1 VLTTKIQIKI
11 ATEFDAPLLARLR
24 YELRSSAKRTETE
37 EQFEERCARWMREQ
51 LHDRS
56 CWRCWIAESE
66 QTPVGNIWAQL
77 VEKIPNP
84 AAETECYLYVTNFY
98 VREEYRGKGIG
109 TMLLSEALTWGKTMN
124 AHTAILWPRERSKS
138 LYVRHGFSD
147 ADDLMRL
154 VITPKG

>member
-1 VLTTKIQIKI
+1 M
-11 ATEFDAPLLARLR
+11 ESDAPVLAKLR
-24 YELRSSAKRTETE
+24 YELRSSATQLIESE
-37 EQFEERCARWMREQ
+37 AQFAERSAQWMRERLQ
-51 LHDRS
+51 DRS
-56 CWRCWIAESE
+56 SWRCWIAESE
-66 QTPVGNIWAQL
+66 QTPVGNIWAEL

-84 AAETECYLYVTNFY
+84 AVESECYIYVTNFY

-109 TMLLSEALTWGKTMN
+109 TRLLSEVLAWGKTQN

>member
-1 VLTTKIQIKI
+1 MSNAQIRV
-11 ATEFDAPLLARLR
+11 ATESDAPLLAKLR
-24 YELRSSAKRTETE
+24 SELRSTAKRIESE
-37 EQFEERCARWMREQ
+37 EQFAERCTRWMRER
-51 LHDRS
+51 LRDRS
-56 CWRCWIAESE
+56 SWRCWIAESE

-109 TMLLSEALTWGKTMN
+109 TMLLSEALTWAKTNN

-138 LYVRHGFSD
+138 LYLRHGFST
-147 ADDLMRL
+147 ADDVMRL
-154 VITPKG
+154 VINPKE

>member
-1 VLTTKIQIKI
+1 MTGIQIRV
-11 ATEFDAPLLARLR
+11 ATESDAPALARLR
-24 YELRSSAKRTETE
+24 YELRSSAKQLIESE
-37 EQFEERCARWMREQ
+37 EQFAQRCTLWIRERLQ
-51 LHDRS
+51 SRS
-56 CWRCWIAESE
+56 GWQCWIVESE

-109 TMLLSEALTWGKTMN
+109 TMLLSEVLTWGKTNN

-138 LYVRHGFSD
+138 LYLRHGFTA
-147 ADDLMRL
+147 ADDLMQL